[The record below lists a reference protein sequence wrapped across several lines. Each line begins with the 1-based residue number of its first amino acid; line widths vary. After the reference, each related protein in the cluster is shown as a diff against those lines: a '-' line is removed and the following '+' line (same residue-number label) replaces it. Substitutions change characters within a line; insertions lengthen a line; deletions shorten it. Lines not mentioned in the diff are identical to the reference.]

1 MLNFRQKFQNIQ
13 KIIQKSPKFL
23 NFSWKSAIWWPKNAF
38 FVKILISVNFFF
50 KIHVFQTFFERSVK
64 IGPFSLEIFLKKA
77 FWAQKIAFFHL
88 NFQKAPSGGQNL
100 HFSSFFNKDWRFST
114 FFLFAFFKKKKK
126 TAPSGGK
133 NLYFFKKKKK
143 ERPLVAKK
151 WTKVP
156 SGGQNLHFSRFFLKS
171 AIWWRKSE
179 LKRHL
184 VAKIS
189 IFHDFS

>member
-1 MLNFRQKFQNIQ
+1 MSKLAFFHLKFSKKTPSGGKHCTNQVDQAWKLSLFISKQISVKILLNNQSKSKFLPKKCRIFVRNFKICQ

-64 IGPFSLEIFLKKA
+64 IGPFSLKIFLKKA

-114 FFLFAFFKKKKK
+114 FFLFAFLKEVTK
-126 TAPSGGK
+126 
-133 NLYFFKKKKK
+133 LVFF
-143 ERPLVAKK
+143 
-151 WTKVP
+151 T
-156 SGGQNLHFSRFFLKS
+156 
-171 AIWWRKSE
+171 
-179 LKRHL
+179 
-184 VAKIS
+184 
-189 IFHDFS
+189 